1 MSNKKIHKN
10 FITWNFNKKGCWFV
24 DLFFNDPTIRDTIL
38 RIRDYQSK
46 KLNKI
51 VLDILEKVT
60 KERIIRE
67 ENNNKWVAKKKYLI
81 KNKNKPNIQI
91 SLEQEYILK
100 SLIDKYKVY
109 EMIQWLHYGKNP
121 KIVKNCMNEKF
132 KIVEEIYPI
141 CDESIRK
148 VIGSKVIPP
157 TKDNFE
163 DAVSNAWMYIIKY
176 LPKIDT
182 SKIMFSVFVGMG
194 ERTAKNFNYLNLR
207 VTCNEIQM
215 SIFETKPEDPNNI
228 DNDTFY
234 NTIMMNR
241 GNVSDTIEDIDN
253 KLYNIEEE
261 NIENIIYE
269 SDRNFIIDDYIDDLE
284 DIISEPKQIELQ
296 EKDGIFKKLDNYAFK
311 IINENPKCNNIKFNV
326 IYAKFF
332 YDILHHNLSDKFLLK
347 YSNILVKTIN
357 LDTTSEDNNNV
368 LFKMLRDWCKEN
380 IKKVQLERP
389 YNTDNIINRLK
400 STIEFLKEN
409 TEQLTINLIE
419 FKNNV
424 IYS

>member
-1 MSNKKIHKN
+1 MKKINKN

-24 DLFFNDPTIRDTIL
+24 DLFFSRNDIRDKVL
-38 RIRDYQSK
+38 KVRDYQVK
-46 KLNKI
+46 KLDNI
-51 VLDILEKVT
+51 VLEILEIVS
-60 KERIIRE
+60 KERSIRE
-67 ENNNKWVAKKKYLI
+67 ENDNKWIAKKKYLI

-91 SLEQEYILK
+91 SLDDEYALK
-100 SLIDKYKVY
+100 SLIDKYKIY
-109 EMIQWLHYGKNP
+109 EMIQWLHFGKNP
-121 KIVKNCMNEKF
+121 KIVKHCINSKL
-132 KIVEEIYPI
+132 KIIENIYPI
-141 CDESIRK
+141 CDQSIRK

-194 ERTAKNFNYLNLR
+194 ERTAKNFHYINLR
-207 VTCNEIQM
+207 TSCNEIQM

-241 GNVSDTIEDIDN
+241 GNVYDTIEDIDDR
-253 KLYNIEEE
+253 LYNMEE
-261 NIENIIYE
+261 NSIEDIIYE
-269 SDRNFIIDDYIDDLE
+269 TDKNFIIDDYIDDLE
-284 DIISEPKQIELQ
+284 DVINTSKETILQ

-311 IINENPKCNNIKFNV
+311 IINENPNNNNNKFNV

-332 YDILHHNLSDKFLLK
+332 YDILHHSLSDKFLLK
-347 YSNILVKTIN
+347 HSHILVKTIN
-357 LDTTSEDNNNV
+357 LDEITNENNNII
-368 LFKMLRDWCKEN
+368 LFRMLKDWCKEN
-380 IKKVQLERP
+380 IKKIQTEKP
-389 YNTDNIINRLK
+389 FNSDNLINRMK
-400 STIEFLKEN
+400 NTIEFLKEN
-409 TEQLTINLIE
+409 INHLTINLIE